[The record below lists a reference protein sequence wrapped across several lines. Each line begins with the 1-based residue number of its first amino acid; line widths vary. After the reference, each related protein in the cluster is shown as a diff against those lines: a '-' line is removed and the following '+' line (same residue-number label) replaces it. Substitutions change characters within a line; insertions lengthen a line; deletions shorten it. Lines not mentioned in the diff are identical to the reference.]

1 MADTATAPP
10 DATSD
15 STTTEGTDTAEH
27 AVVNEPEGTTD
38 PAPEKPKTSR
48 GRPQA
53 MPLLV
58 HGTNATGIAAGVA
71 YGVAGVPGL
80 IAAGVAGAA
89 VGVAALAGKKRSKAS
104 AARKAAAANRS
115 GGGSG
120 RAGGGAGKGGL
131 LGRGGGR
138 GRGGGGAAGGG
149 GRGRG
154 GGRMNG
160 RGGRMNT
167 GSSEAGTKNRPG
179 GGGHRAGGGAG
190 RGPDGSGSGKHGRGG
205 GLGGLLGKGGG
216 ANSPGANTPK
226 GTGGGKNSPGGSGAG
241 QQSRSGKAWQT
252 LKGWGNKMRRN
263 TGSGGSGSSGGSGTG
278 GSGAGQQ
285 SRSGKAWQT
294 LKGWGNK
301 MRRNTGSG
309 GSGSSGGSGTGG
321 SGAGSGTKTST
332 PAKTRLGRA
341 LQKMR
346 GWAGKLRRSKK
357 KSGST
362 SSGSSG
368 PTTGRLYR
376 MRRVAAR
383 KLGHWARCAGAG
395 LLAGL
400 GGLLTLPLGL
410 LWGTWRL
417 LTRHRDPLRGFA
429 YPVRIAGRIWRF
441 FFRHSKARHDK
452 EAKADTLNLKVN
464 NPRKD
469 TDPVTGPSLAAGTTV
484 LDGNTSKFAMA
495 MRAAHSAYTGYSPR
509 SMMEV
514 AAEYAGL
521 PNGIR
526 AAALAVQQMAVNAD
540 QKYPCSKKA
549 LAKLSEACAKLIAAA
564 ARADGMVAFFRM
576 VHAFDIERIVAP
588 RTNEWMW
595 NVTPNG
601 ADAPESAMFMPGRIE
616 SGCVLMAVLYRTFEP
631 VHMMQVG
638 SEFQGISYG
647 LTALADC
654 VQALYERTNALYPV
668 DDRVTDEIGKLVS
681 MIRAASD
688 DAGLAAKLF
697 VEDHHRE
704 ISHNVNPRKGP
715 AAESMWNTPR

>member
-15 STTTEGTDTAEH
+15 STTTEGTDTAEYT
-27 AVVNEPEGTTD
+27 VVNEPEATTD
-38 PAPEKPKTSR
+38 PAPDKPKTSR

-53 MPLLV
+53 LPLLV
-58 HGTNATGIAAGVA
+58 HGTNATGIAAGIA

-80 IAAGVAGAA
+80 IAAGAAGAA
-89 VGVAALAGKKRSKAS
+89 VGAAALAGKKRSKVS

-120 RAGGGAGKGGL
+120 RGGGGAGKGGL

-138 GRGGGGAAGGG
+138 GRGGGGAG
-149 GRGRG
+149 G

-160 RGGRMNT
+160 RSGRMNT
-167 GSSEAGTKNRPG
+167 GSTGTGTKNRPG
-179 GGGHRAGGGAG
+179 GGRHGAGGGAG
-190 RGPDGSGSGKHGRGG
+190 RGPGGSGGGKHGRGSG
-205 GLGGLLGKGGG
+205 GLGGLLGKGNRGKSGG

-226 GTGGGKNSPGGSGAG
+226 GTSGGKNNPGGKAGAG
-241 QQSRSGKAWQT
+241 QQSRTGKAWQT

-263 TGSGGSGSSGGSGTG
+263 NGG
-278 GSGAGQQ
+278 A
-285 SRSGKAWQT
+285 
-294 LKGWGNK
+294 
-301 MRRNTGSG
+301 NTGSG
-309 GSGSSGGSGTGG
+309 GSGPSGGSSSGTSG
-321 SGAGSGTKTST
+321 SGSGTKTTT

-346 GWAGKLRRSKK
+346 GLAGKLRRSKK

-395 LLAGL
+395 FLAGL

-410 LWGTWRL
+410 LWGAWRL
-417 LTRHRDPLRGFA
+417 LTRHRDPLHGFA
-429 YPVRIAGRIWRF
+429 YPFRTAGRIWRF
-441 FFRHSKARHDK
+441 FFRRSKARHDK
-452 EAKADTLNLKVN
+452 EAKADTLTLKVN

-549 LAKLSEACAKLIAAA
+549 LAKLSEACAKLVAAA

-601 ADAPESAMFMPGRIE
+601 ADAPEGAMFMPGRIE

-638 SEFQGISYG
+638 SELQGISYG

-654 VQALYERTNALYPV
+654 VQVLYERTNALYPV

-688 DAGLAAKLF
+688 DADMAAKLF
-697 VEDHHRE
+697 VEDHSRE
-704 ISHNVNPRKGP
+704 ISHNTNPRKGP

>member
-1 MADTATAPP
+1 MADTATATPE
-10 DATSD
+10 
-15 STTTEGTDTAEH
+15 TTADTTGGGATDTAEYT
-27 AVVNEPEGTTD
+27 VVTEPETTTD
-38 PAPEKPKTSR
+38 TASDKPKATRSR
-48 GRPQA
+48 PRA
-53 MPLLV
+53 MPLLI
-58 HGTNATGIAAGVA
+58 HGGNATGIAAGVA
-71 YGVAGVPGL
+71 YGLAGVPGL
-80 IAAGVAGAA
+80 IAAGAAGAA
-89 VGVAALAGKKRSKAS
+89 VGAAALAGRKKRSKVA
-104 AARKAAAANRS
+104 AARRNAASNRS
-115 GGGSG
+115 GGGTHRS
-120 RAGGGAGKGGL
+120 GGGAGKGGL

-149 GRGRG
+149 GRGPGRGGKG
-154 GGRMNG
+154 GGRLNG
-160 RGGRMNT
+160 SGSGAGGT
-167 GSSEAGTKNRPG
+167 GTKNRPG
-179 GGGHRAGGGAG
+179 SGKHGAGGGG
-190 RGPDGSGSGKHGRGG
+190 RGPGGTGGGKHGRGG
-205 GLGGLLGKGGG
+205 GLGGLLGGGG
-216 ANSPGANTPK
+216 RNRRGPGGPNSPGANTPK
-226 GTGGGKNSPGGSGAG
+226 GTGNGKNNGGGKNGPGGKAGAN
-241 QQSRSGKAWQT
+241 QQSRTGKAWQT

-263 TGSGGSGSSGGSGTG
+263 NGGTSSSGGSGSSGSGGGSSSGT
-278 GSGAGQQ
+278 S
-285 SRSGKAWQT
+285 
-294 LKGWGNK
+294 
-301 MRRNTGSG
+301 
-309 GSGSSGGSGTGG
+309 
-321 SGAGSGTKTST
+321 GSGTKTTT

-346 GWAGKLRRSKK
+346 GLAGKLRRSKK

-362 SSGSSG
+362 SSGSGSPTSG
-368 PTTGRLYR
+368 RFYR
-376 MRRVAAR
+376 MRRLAAR
-383 KLGHWARCAGAG
+383 KLGHWLRCAGAG

-400 GGLLTLPLGL
+400 GGLATLPFGL
-410 LWGTWRL
+410 LWGLTL
-417 LTRHRDPLRGFA
+417 LPFKRRDPLHGFA
-429 YPVRIAGRIWRF
+429 LPVRVAGRIWRF
-441 FFRHSKARHDK
+441 FFRRSKARHDK
-452 EAKADTLNLKVN
+452 NAKADTLNLKVN

-484 LDGNTSKFAMA
+484 LDGNSSKFAMS
-495 MRAAHSAYTGYSPR
+495 MRATHASYTGYSPR

-526 AAALAVQQMAVNAD
+526 AAALAVQEMAVRAD

-549 LAKLSEACAKLIAAA
+549 LAKLSEACAKLVAAA

-595 NVTPNG
+595 NVTPTG
-601 ADAPESAMFMPGRIE
+601 SDAAEGAMFMPGRIE

-638 SEFQGISYG
+638 SEFQGIAYG

-688 DAGLAAKLF
+688 DADLAAKLF
-697 VEDHHRE
+697 VEDHSRE
-704 ISHNVNPRKGP
+704 ISHNTNPRKGP

>member
-1 MADTATAPP
+1 MADTATVPP
-10 DATSD
+10 DTTAGG
-15 STTTEGTDTAEH
+15 TTTEDTDTAEYTV
-27 AVVNEPEGTTD
+27 ATELSETTD
-38 PAPEKPKTSR
+38 SAPEQKKTSR

-53 MPLLV
+53 LPLIV
-58 HGTNATGIAAGVA
+58 HGTNATGITTGIA
-71 YGVAGVPGL
+71 YGVAGVPGV
-80 IAAGVAGAA
+80 IAAGAAGVAVAA
-89 VGVAALAGKKRSKAS
+89 AALAGRKKRSKVS

-138 GRGGGGAAGGG
+138 GRSGGGSA
-149 GRGRG
+149 G
-154 GGRMNG
+154 GGRMNN
-160 RGGRMNT
+160 RGGRLNGTGGKMN
-167 GSSEAGTKNRPG
+167 GAGKSTERRPG
-179 GGGHRAGGGAG
+179 GGRHAAG
-190 RGPDGSGSGKHGRGG
+190 GSGSGKNGR
-205 GLGGLLGKGGG
+205 GLGGLLGKGGVRGKGGLGGGATSPG
-216 ANSPGANTPK
+216 ANSPR
-226 GTGGGKNSPGGSGAG
+226 GTGGGKNGSGGSSGGGKAGAG
-241 QQSRSGKAWQT
+241 QQSRTGRAWQT

-263 TGSGGSGSSGGSGTG
+263 NGGANTGFGGSGSSGGSG
-278 GSGAGQQ
+278 
-285 SRSGKAWQT
+285 
-294 LKGWGNK
+294 
-301 MRRNTGSG
+301 
-309 GSGSSGGSGTGG
+309 SGTGG
-321 SGAGSGTKTST
+321 SGSGAKTTT
-332 PAKTRLGRA
+332 PAKSRLGRA

-357 KSGST
+357 KGGST

-368 PTTGRLYR
+368 PATGRLYR

-395 LLAGL
+395 FLAGL

-410 LWGTWRL
+410 LWGAWRL
-417 LTRHRDPLRGFA
+417 LTRHRDPLHGFA

-441 FFRHSKARHDK
+441 FFRRSKARHDK

-549 LAKLSEACAKLIAAA
+549 LGKLSEACAKLVAAA

-601 ADAPESAMFMPGRIE
+601 ADAPEGAMFMPGRIE

-654 VQALYERTNALYPV
+654 VQVLYERTNALYPV

-681 MIRAASD
+681 MIRAAGD
-688 DAGLAAKLF
+688 DAGMAAKLF

-704 ISHNVNPRKGP
+704 ISHNINPRKGP

>member
-1 MADTATAPP
+1 MADTATATPE
-10 DATSD
+10 
-15 STTTEGTDTAEH
+15 TTADTTGDGATDTAEYT
-27 AVVNEPEGTTD
+27 VVTEPETTTD
-38 PAPEKPKTSR
+38 TASDKPKANRSR
-48 GRPQA
+48 PRA
-53 MPLLV
+53 MPLLI
-58 HGTNATGIAAGVA
+58 HGGNATGIAAGVA
-71 YGVAGVPGL
+71 YGLAGVPGL
-80 IAAGVAGAA
+80 IAAGAAGAA
-89 VGVAALAGKKRSKAS
+89 VGAAALAGRKKRSKVS
-104 AARKAAAANRS
+104 AARTNAASNRS
-115 GGGSG
+115 GGGTHRS
-120 RAGGGAGKGGL
+120 GGGAGKGGL

-149 GRGRG
+149 GRGP
-154 GGRMNG
+154 G
-160 RGGRMNT
+160 RGGKGGGWLN
-167 GSSEAGTKNRPG
+167 GSGSGGGGTGTKNRPG
-179 GGGHRAGGGAG
+179 GGKHGAGGGG
-190 RGPDGSGSGKHGRGG
+190 RGPGGTGGGKHGRGG
-205 GLGGLLGKGGG
+205 GLGGLLGGGRNRRG
-216 ANSPGANTPK
+216 PGGPNSPGANTPK
-226 GTGGGKNSPGGSGAG
+226 GTGNGKNNGGGKNGPGGKAGAH
-241 QQSRSGKAWQT
+241 QQSRTGKAWQT

-263 TGSGGSGSSGGSGTG
+263 NGGTSSSGGSGSSGSGGGSSSGT
-278 GSGAGQQ
+278 S
-285 SRSGKAWQT
+285 
-294 LKGWGNK
+294 
-301 MRRNTGSG
+301 
-309 GSGSSGGSGTGG
+309 
-321 SGAGSGTKTST
+321 GSGTKTIT

-346 GWAGKLRRSKK
+346 GLASKLRRSKK

-362 SSGSSG
+362 SSGGSG
-368 PTTGRLYR
+368 PTSGRFHR
-376 MRRVAAR
+376 MRRLAAR
-383 KLGHWARCAGAG
+383 KLGHWLRCAGAG

-400 GGLLTLPLGL
+400 GGLATLPLGL
-410 LWGTWRL
+410 LWGLAL
-417 LTRHRDPLRGFA
+417 LPFKRRDPLHGFA
-429 YPVRIAGRIWRF
+429 LPVRVAGRIWRF
-441 FFRHSKARHDK
+441 FFRRSKARHDK
-452 EAKADTLNLKVN
+452 SAKADTLNLKVN

-484 LDGNTSKFAMA
+484 LDGNSSKFAMA
-495 MRAAHSAYTGYSPR
+495 MRAAHASYTGYSPR

-549 LAKLSEACAKLIAAA
+549 LAKLSEACAKLVAAA

-595 NVTPNG
+595 NVTPTG
-601 ADAPESAMFMPGRIE
+601 SDAAEGAMFMPGRIE

-638 SEFQGISYG
+638 SEFQGIAYG

-654 VQALYERTNALYPV
+654 VQALYERTIALYPV

-688 DAGLAAKLF
+688 DADMAAKLF
-697 VEDHHRE
+697 VEDHSRE
-704 ISHNVNPRKGP
+704 ISHNTSPRKGP